1 MFTRKTKY
9 LCDEIVQLVC
19 EKMNLTTIF
28 RAPSTD
34 FSFDSYIKEFGD
46 LFEGTSD
53 VLTGLIPLIA
63 YVAMLP
69 SIDVTIPYE
78 HVGIKMFV
86 PCPKAIPG
94 PEKLLTTFSPSV
106 WLTIGLVLLLTA
118 AGFRCA
124 SNDNYGCVLY
134 YTHTCQSLSICF
146 NNAWVTLVAV
156 SVTQQPTT
164 DSLRGFFLL
173 YVCFCFAI
181 STVFQAF
188 FVSYLVGHKYEKKVE
203 TFDFLVDSDVV

>member
-1 MFTRKTKY
+1 MTTRKEKY
-9 LCDEIVQLVC
+9 LCVQIVQLVC
-19 EKMNLTTIF
+19 EKMNLTTNI

-34 FSFDSYIKEFGD
+34 FSVDSYTKEFGD
-46 LFEGTSD
+46 LNEGLSD
-53 VLTGLIPLIA
+53 VLTGLIPLISF
-63 YVAMLP
+63 VAM
-69 SIDVTIPYE
+69 SSFYVKIPYD

-86 PCPKAIPG
+86 PCPKAFPG
-94 PEKLLTTFSPSV
+94 QEKVLTNFSLSV